1 MRCPSRFRP
10 CLHVFKPRRPD
21 LAAEGL
27 EAAVVR
33 VAVQR
38 LLGRLLQ
45 RVHRVQQEPDR
56 LL

>member
-1 MRCPSRFRP
+1 MHCPSKFRP
-10 CLHVFKPRRPD
+10 CLHVFKLRRPD

-33 VAVQR
+33 VAVRR

-45 RVHRVQQEPDR
+45 RVRREHVQH
-56 LL
+56 L